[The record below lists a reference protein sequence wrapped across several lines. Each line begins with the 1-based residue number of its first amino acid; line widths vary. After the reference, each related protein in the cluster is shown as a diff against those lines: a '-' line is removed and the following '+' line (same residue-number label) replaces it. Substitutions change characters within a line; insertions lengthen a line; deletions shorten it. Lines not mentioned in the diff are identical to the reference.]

1 MLGRA
6 QWRWRHDEVYVR
18 RNAEM
23 RRLWRT
29 VDQERRLI
37 SRETRLDRSGRVEGP
52 HGPGRI

>member
-1 MLGRA
+1 MLGHA